1 MTVADAHDSRSEAVL
16 ELAHVTKRF
25 GSILALDDVSFTLR
39 PGTVHA
45 LLGEN
50 GAGKT
55 TLLRVAFGMAGL
67 DEGTMRL
74 RGSAARF
81 ASPADAIA
89 AGIGMVHQH
98 FSLVPSMTVA
108 ENIALGGR
116 GRVRRTDIVATV
128 RRIAAATGFS
138 LDPDA
143 RIDTLSV
150 GAQQRVEIAKALA
163 RQARILV
170 LDEPTAVLAPSEAE
184 ELLDWLRD
192 FAKQGNAAVLIT
204 HRLREALSVADD
216 VTVLR
221 HGRVVHAGRATNAS
235 QASLTSAM
243 IGKDVAT
250 VVPASAPRSAST
262 AGVVFRAD
270 ALSVADEQGTVRVHN
285 AHFAVY
291 AGEIVGVVGVEGA
304 GQRELLRA
312 LAGRRRATSGA
323 VTHPIGVGFIPEDRH
338 RDAVLLDRPLHENVA
353 LRSAGTRHG
362 TIGWAAARVHAEALM
377 HSYDVRA
384 PDARTSMRSLSGGN
398 QQKLVLAREL
408 DESLRPSEGTPAI
421 VAENPTRGLDVRAT
435 IDVHARLRAARDGG
449 AAVIVYSSDLDEV
462 LLLASRV
469 LVAYAGS
476 IREVPTDRDAVGR
489 AMLGIS

>member
-1 MTVADAHDSRSEAVL
+1 MINAVSHDLRSEPVL
-16 ELAHVTKRF
+16 ELANITKRF
-25 GSILALDDVSFTLR
+25 DSIVALDDVSFTLR

-55 TLLRVAFGMAGL
+55 TLLRVAFGMAGF
-67 DEGTMRL
+67 DAGQL
-74 RGSAARF
+74 RVHGRDAHF

-116 GRVRRTDIVATV
+116 GRIRRAEIVATV
-128 RRIAAATGFS
+128 RRIAASTGFT

-143 RIDTLSV
+143 RIDALSV

-163 RQARILV
+163 RHARILV
-170 LDEPTAVLAPSEAE
+170 LDEPTAVLAPSEAG

-192 FAKQGNAAVLIT
+192 FASRGNAAVLIT

-221 HGRVVHAGRATNAS
+221 RGRVVHAGRAEYAS
-235 QASLTSAM
+235 QASLTSSM
-243 IGKDVAT
+243 IGSD
-250 VVPASAPRSAST
+250 ASAVIPAAAPRPVST
-262 AGVVFRAD
+262 ADVVFRAVG
-270 ALSVADEQGTVRVHN
+270 LCVADEHETVRVRDATFTVH
-285 AHFAVY
+285 V
-291 AGEIVGVVGVEGA
+291 GEIVGIVGVEGA
-304 GQRELLRA
+304 GQHELLRA
-312 LAGRRRATSGA
+312 LAGRRSAASGS
-323 VTHPIGVGFIPEDRH
+323 VTHPVGVGFVPEDRH
-338 RDAVLLDRPLHENVA
+338 RDAVLLDRPLYENVA
-353 LRSAGTRHG
+353 LRGAGTRRG
-362 TIGWAAARVHAEALM
+362 AIGWAAARAHAEELM

-384 PDARTSMRSLSGGN
+384 PGAHTSMRSLSGGN

-408 DESLRPSEGTPAI
+408 DESLRPSDDTPAI

-435 IDVHARLRAARDGG
+435 IDMHARLRAARDRG
-449 AAVIVYSSDLDEV
+449 ATVIMYSSDLDEV

-476 IREVPTDRDAVGR
+476 IREVPPDRDAVGR
-489 AMLGIS
+489 AMLGIG